1 VEEMVDVRRCQI
13 WETGLFKTGILKKN
27 AGFNE
32 NKDAQDARNK
42 REIKPEIGVKDRI
55 SEFPEITNQFPNWES
70 LFPAFLS
77 SNAAN
82 KNQKMPV

>member
-1 VEEMVDVRRCQI
+1 
-13 WETGLFKTGILKKN
+13 LKKN

-32 NKDAQDARNK
+32 NKDAQDAGNK
-42 REIKPEIGVKDRI
+42 REIKPEIGFKAGI

-77 SNAAN
+77 SNAGN
-82 KNQKMPV
+82 KNQKMPVLKRPVGHW